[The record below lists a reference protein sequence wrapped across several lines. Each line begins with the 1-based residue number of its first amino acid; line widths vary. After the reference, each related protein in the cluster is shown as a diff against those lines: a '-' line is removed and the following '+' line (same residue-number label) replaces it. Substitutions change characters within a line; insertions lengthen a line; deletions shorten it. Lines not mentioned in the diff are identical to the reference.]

1 MPYCVMK
8 IMKIIVIAMPIMI
21 DNVLK
26 ENLFLLYTLVI
37 LVVSFSC
44 VHKEPSPDLTEAEN
58 SNAVLIHVICNQC
71 VRQRG

>member
-1 MPYCVMK
+1 
-8 IMKIIVIAMPIMI
+8 MPISKIVI
-21 DNVLK
+21 DNVMK
-26 ENLFLLYTLVI
+26 KILFVLYAWVM

-44 VHKEPSPDLTEAEN
+44 AHKKQSPDLTEAKN